1 MATAMEGA
9 TFAFAPGSEAPPLDL
24 SLDDIIKM
32 RKKAAPAK
40 KGAKAA
46 PAKKGAQAA
55 VRLARSGVRRG
66 SASRS
71 VGSACFGIA
80 ARIVRSLST
89 ALLRALRWR

>member
-40 KGAKAA
+40 KGAN
-46 PAKKGAQAA
+46 PIGAT
-55 VRLARSGVRRG
+55 VRFACSAVRRG

-71 VGSACFGIA
+71 VGNACFGHCRA
-80 ARIVRSLST
+80 NCPLAVNY
-89 ALLRALRWR
+89 AVRALRWR